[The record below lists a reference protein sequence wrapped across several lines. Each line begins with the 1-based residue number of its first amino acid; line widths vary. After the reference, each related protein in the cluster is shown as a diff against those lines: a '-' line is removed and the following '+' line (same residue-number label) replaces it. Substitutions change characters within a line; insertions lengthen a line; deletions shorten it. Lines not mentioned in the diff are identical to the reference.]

1 MILPQWLLACPA
13 VEALFGLLGALVAL
27 VVLTFIVGTVVGRR
41 LPVAHVAGRSATFA
55 APPERVWE
63 VITDPAFMRS
73 RGVGDVET
81 ETVESVPPRRL
92 VRRIIGEK
100 DFGGTWTSE
109 LDPEA
114 AGGTR
119 LVITE
124 NGEIYNAFFRF
135 VSRYIVGHHR
145 TIDSFLTALRRRLDA
160 TGQ

>member
-1 MILPQWLLACPA
+1 LEIVFA
-13 VEALFGLLGALVAL
+13 LLGVLFAAVAL
-27 VVLTFIVGTVVGRR
+27 AYIVGIVVGRG
-41 LPVAHVAGRSATFA
+41 LPVAHVATRAATFK

-63 VITDPAFMRS
+63 VITDPAFMRT
-73 RGVGDVET
+73 RGVGDVKT
-81 ETVESVPPRRL
+81 ETIQSDPPRRL
-92 VRRIIGEK
+92 VRRVVEES

-109 LDPEA
+109 LEPEP
-114 AGGTR
+114 GGGSR

-145 TIDSFLTALRRRLDA
+145 TIDSFLTALRRQLDA